1 MCSCWLLVADIE
13 SSTQL
18 SRRLSPEE
26 LSMTTGSWLSS
37 CEQIVKECGGSMDKY
52 LGDGFLAFWRAKDQ
66 QVVEIARALTKLK
79 KIQTTGPLAFR
90 MVLHYGQVF
99 MGGLATLGGE
109 RLYGPEVNFA
119 FRMERL
125 GSVLGKPSLLSE
137 PAHALLQSHLQTT
150 SEGRHTLPSFGQ
162 DILFFSLQ

>member
-1 MCSCWLLVADIE
+1 
-13 SSTQL
+13 
-18 SRRLSPEE
+18 
-26 LSMTTGSWLSS
+26 MTTGRWLSS
-37 CEQIVKECGGSMDKY
+37 CEQIINECGGSIDKY

-66 QVVEIARALTKLK
+66 QAVEIARVLKELK

-99 MGGLATLGGE
+99 MGGLPMLGGE
-109 RLYGPEVNFA
+109 RLYGPEVNFV

-125 GSVLGKPSLLSE
+125 ASVLGKASLLSE
-137 PAHALLQSHLQTT
+137 SAHALVQSHLQIT
-150 SEGRHTLPSFGQ
+150 SEGRHSLPSFGR